1 MTLTKV
7 RFTAALGI
15 VLFCSAGT
23 LSAFQ
28 NAMPTDSASQHA
40 FTVGEK
46 LVFDVG
52 YGFIT
57 AGEAIISIPKYD
69 TVAAHQCYKVMFEV
83 NSTPTFSFFFEVRDR
98 YETYLD
104 ANEIYPWRFEQHV
117 KEGHY
122 RRDFTAEFDQV
133 NHVATAS
140 GKQYPIPPRVNDIMS
155 AFFYVR
161 TLDFSAMKTGERIH
175 LHNFYKDSTYDL
187 DVQFMGRETIKVEAG
202 TFKCIIVEPLA
213 KEGGL
218 FKSDGRVLIW
228 LSDDERK
235 IPVKITTKVLIGSIG
250 SELREYSGI
259 NGELKARIK

>member
-1 MTLTKV
+1 MFGVLLLCGAES
-7 RFTAALGI
+7 AA
-15 VLFCSAGT
+15 
-23 LSAFQ
+23 AFQ
-28 NAMPTDSASQHA
+28 NEIAKDSASQRA

-57 AGEAIISIPKYD
+57 AGEAIISIPQYD
-69 TVAAHQCYKVMFEV
+69 TVASHRCFKVVFQV

-104 ANEIYPWRFEQHV
+104 ADAIYPWRFEQHV

-122 RRDFTAEFDQV
+122 RRDFTADFDQI
-133 NHVATAS
+133 NHVATAA
-140 GKQYPIPPRVNDIMS
+140 GKQYPIPPGVNDIMS

-161 TLDFSAMKTGERIH
+161 TLDFSNMKAGERIH

-187 DVQFMGRETIKVEAG
+187 DVQFMGRETINVEAG

-218 FKSDGRVLIW
+218 FKSDGKVLIW

-250 SELREYSGI
+250 SELREYSGV